1 MADNI
6 FKTSGIIYEKPV
18 RIAFGKK
25 KCEKCNG
32 TGKITNNENK
42 ETCPIC
48 KGKKKI
54 DDPTKEY
61 KFPSI
66 ILEMKKTYKDKEYTD
81 LPEFE
86 LGRGVNIDDFKVGDS
101 IDITFALSGKKIS
114 DTFHKTALK
123 ALYIK
128 HSDLNYGVDV
138 DTPQEQ
144 RENTFTPPNPYDK
157 EDDDLPF

>member
-6 FKTSGIIYEKPV
+6 FKTSGIIYAKPV
-18 RIAFGKK
+18 RRADGKK
-25 KCEKCNG
+25 G
-32 TGKITNNENK
+32 TKNEGKVFE
-42 ETCPIC
+42 
-48 KGKKKI
+48 
-54 DDPTKEY
+54 
-61 KFPSI
+61 FPSI

-86 LGRGVNIDDFKVGDS
+86 LGRGVNIDDFKVGDT

-114 DTFHKTALK
+114 DTFHKTALR

-128 HSDLNYGVDV
+128 YSELNYGVDV
-138 DTPQEQ
+138 DAPQEQ